1 MSSSSSSSTLSAPG
15 QDRFYAVAERA
26 RDERLRVRRGE
37 FRSRAEVVAA
47 FRRRVDELMNE
58 FAEALA
64 TVDDVERFGA
74 GGGGGGGGGGASGV
88 LNARHGKKGTTN
100 LHVHYNGLCFFFS
113 FLSGLNSRSVDTFVI
128 YSYSFLFFSF
138 SFST

>member
-1 MSSSSSSSTLSAPG
+1 MSASSSSSSAVVAASG

-47 FRRRVDELMNE
+47 FRRRVDELMDD

-64 TVDDVERFGA
+64 TVDEQERF
-74 GGGGGGGGGGASGV
+74 GGGGGGDV
-88 LNARHGKKGTTN
+88 
-100 LHVHYNGLCFFFS
+100 
-113 FLSGLNSRSVDTFVI
+113 SR
-128 YSYSFLFFSF
+128 Y
-138 SFST
+138 